1 MKVMIFTLSSTTP
14 WWRYLASRLE
24 FAAETVV
31 VGELPEA
38 DIDLNPA
45 FHRNLRR
52 TGIERDAAD
61 ALGEIA
67 CLDVIARCRLLRT
80 LDPGLAVRMLGAMW
94 RTIQDLLDR
103 ERPDVFLSFVV
114 DRYILDL
121 LQRAL
126 ALRGVRYVGI
136 TVGPLD
142 DTFMFMAR
150 GEYT

>member
-67 CLDVIARCRLLRT
+67 CLDVIVSF
-80 LDPGLAVRMLGAMW
+80 PGLIGACLSTGMG
-94 RTIQDLLDR
+94 DLNSGNCTL
-103 ERPDVFLSFVV
+103 
-114 DRYILDL
+114 
-121 LQRAL
+121 
-126 ALRGVRYVGI
+126 
-136 TVGPLD
+136 
-142 DTFMFMAR
+142 
-150 GEYT
+150 